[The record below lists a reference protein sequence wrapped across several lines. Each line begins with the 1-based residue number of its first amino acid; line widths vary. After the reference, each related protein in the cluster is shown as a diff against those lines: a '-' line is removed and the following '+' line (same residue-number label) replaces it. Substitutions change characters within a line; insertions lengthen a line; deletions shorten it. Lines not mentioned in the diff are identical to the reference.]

1 MKVNGPSTINLPER
15 PLGVTQK
22 DDFYL
27 IIRSTVFRHSLSPI
41 EKCKKNIQISPRA
54 FMTDEEYMISQI
66 LLSEAESAQ
75 NDEKSNAPQV
85 SLKSSSARNK
95 KKKMRNSKKD
105 VPK

>member
-1 MKVNGPSTINLPER
+1 MKVNGTSTINLPDC
-15 PLGVTQK
+15 PLGVTHNG
-22 DDFYL
+22 DFYNAKL
-27 IIRSTVFRHSLSPI
+27 
-41 EKCKKNIQISPRA
+41 IQISPRA

-75 NDEKSNAPQV
+75 NEEKSNAPQV

>member
-1 MKVNGPSTINLPER
+1 MKVNGPSTINLPDC
-15 PLGVTQK
+15 PLGVTHN
-22 DDFYL
+22 DDFYNTKL
-27 IIRSTVFRHSLSPI
+27 
-41 EKCKKNIQISPRA
+41 IQISPRA

-75 NDEKSNAPQV
+75 NEEKSNAPQV